1 MKDTQAPI
9 KKKREIWHPRP
20 SHLVEKENAQWIKQ
34 NGLRAENFSV
44 DPHWLVQAEMIA
56 ANLLRHNS
64 NLLGQNQA
72 DSLNNFL
79 RQTKSSKR
87 RDITQ
92 KQCYTVM
99 NIGKQ
104 INRKLFKAHKAI
116 KV

>member
-1 MKDTQAPI
+1 MKDSNVNYWV
-9 KKKREIWHPRP
+9 K
-20 SHLVEKENAQWIKQ
+20 S
-34 NGLRAENFSV
+34 NGLDPKKFSV
-44 DPHWLVQAEMIA
+44 DPIWLVQAEMIA

-79 RQTKSSKR
+79 RQTKTAKR

-99 NIGKQ
+99 NIGTQ
-104 INRKLFKAHKAI
+104 INRKLFKAHRQSKA
-116 KV
+116 KSV